1 MGVSTKGVV
10 LIDEDKKDVI
20 EILDNIKNA
29 CDEIYREK
37 GREAFYTLNPDYVGE
52 KRPIVASLPQEE
64 KDKFSHPKIEY
75 SSGFFQAQFSYRNDS
90 GEAESRNLSIFT
102 DKKFNRDLNIE
113 LEREGENVPEESGI
127 IISFNKWGDSQ
138 EIMTRILEKFGD
150 AHPSYLI
157 KDDCA
162 GLSKPGNI
170 VKVGNAPETT
180 PIELSPEEEPVQRPR
195 RKM

>member
-37 GREAFYTLNPDYVGE
+37 GKQAFYDLNPDYVGE

-64 KDKFSHPKIEY
+64 KDKFSHPTVEY
-75 SSGFFQAQFSYRNDS
+75 SSGFFQAHFSYRNDK
-90 GEAESRNLSIFT
+90 GDAEQRSISIFT
-102 DKKFNRDLNIE
+102 SKKFNSDINNE
-113 LEREGENVPEESGI
+113 LEVDNADAPALTGI
-127 IISFNKWGDSQ
+127 ILSFNKWGDSQ

-150 AHPSYLI
+150 THPSYLI
-157 KDDCA
+157 KNDCA
-162 GLSKPGNI
+162 SRSEPGNI
-170 VKVGNAPETT
+170 SKIGNAPEAT